1 MSLLQLTLDEQ
12 VRCVAPPTSHPP
24 PGGVLGSWQYWDE
37 TWNFWKPALGRFPP
51 SMLRVGMIENNFLK
65 IPFLPYMTSEPKH
78 VLAGAGLKSHFEA
91 IPNSLS

>member
-1 MSLLQLTLDEQ
+1 
-12 VRCVAPPTSHPP
+12 
-24 PGGVLGSWQYWDE
+24 
-37 TWNFWKPALGRFPP
+37 
-51 SMLRVGMIENNFLK
+51 MLRVGMIENNFLK